1 MSVVV
6 EGGKFVRFVSLI
18 TETAGPRKLENIHKL
33 LAWIISLGFSAF
45 YFYTAF
51 FGMLSASSHLGIYFM
66 LTFVLT
72 FLYFKRSKCSP
83 HTHPEIFDYIL
94 VAVTIISLW
103 YWIFQYDTLIMRL
116 GWQPEQMVVFLGIVT
131 ILLSLEAA
139 RRVSGIVIPFIALVF
154 LVYAYLGPYMPSVL
168 KHSGYPVWRI
178 VEFSYIT
185 NEGMLGQITN
195 IFASYI
201 FIFIIFGA
209 FLEKSGLGEL
219 FVDTSLALTG
229 HLTGGPG
236 IVATLACGLMGMISG
251 SPVANVVTTGAF
263 TIPLMKRVGYS
274 SEFSGA
280 VCAAA
285 STGGQYMPPVMGAAA
300 FILAEFTGTP
310 YLKVVLI
317 SIIPAVLYFASVGLM
332 VYLRAKKKG
341 LTGIA
346 KTELPSIG
354 SVLKRGYLFFPIV
367 IIIFLMVKGYSPFY
381 AACWG
386 TIATVSLSWLS
397 PRTFMSPK
405 MILQCLANGARNS
418 LPVGALAGCL
428 GVVLA
433 MSLLTGL
440 PSLLSGA
447 LTKLSF
453 GSLPLLIFWL
463 IVCGYI
469 IGMGLPATPAYL
481 ILSLFG
487 VPALAKLGVVPL
499 AAHLIVFWVAVSS
512 VITPPVALAAMAA
525 ASISGGN
532 FYTTGFMSVK
542 LGSWLFLMPYLFVY
556 TPLLMPEGFNLQV
569 AVSILTALCG
579 LIAWASAVEGYMLK
593 PLHVKER
600 VALFASA
607 FLLLYAGGITD
618 IIGFVILAAIA
629 LNQKFLFRRGAS
641 VS

>member
-1 MSVVV
+1 MSTSV
-6 EGGKFVRFVSLI
+6 EGGGFVRFVNLL
-18 TETAGPRKLENIHKL
+18 TDTAGSRKLTGIHKK
-33 LAWIISLGFSAF
+33 LAWIISLCFSSF

-51 FGMLSASSHLGIYFM
+51 FGMISASSHLGIYFM

-72 FLYFKRSKCSP
+72 FIFFKRSKCSP
-83 HTHPEIFDYIL
+83 DDHPEISDYIL
-94 VAVTIISLW
+94 VAITFVCLW
-103 YWIFQYDTLIMRL
+103 YWIYQYDSLIMRL
-116 GWQPEQMVVFLGIVT
+116 GWQPEPMVVFLGMVT

-139 RRVSGIVIPFIALVF
+139 RRVSGIVIPLIAIIF
-154 LVYAYLGPYMPSVL
+154 LLYAYLGPYMPYVL
-168 KHSGYPVWRI
+168 KHSGYPIWRI

-201 FIFIIFGA
+201 FIFIIFGS

-219 FVDTSLALTG
+219 FVDSSLALTG

-310 YLKVVLI
+310 YLTVVLV

-332 VYLRAKKKG
+332 VYLRAKKRG
-341 LTGIA
+341 LTGI
-346 KTELPSIG
+346 KKEELPSFG
-354 SVLKRGYLFFPIV
+354 NVLKRIYLFLPIV
-367 IIIFLMVKGYSPFY
+367 VIIYLMVKGYSPFY

-386 TIATVSLSWLS
+386 TIITVFLSWFS

-405 MILQCLANGARNS
+405 TILQCLAAGAKSS

-428 GVVLA
+428 GVILA

-487 VPALAKLGVVPL
+487 VPALTKLGLAPL
-499 AAHLIVFWVAVSS
+499 TAHLIVFWVAVSS
-512 VITPPVALAAMAA
+512 VITPPVALASMAA

-556 TPLLMPEGFNLQV
+556 TPLLMPDGFTFEV
-569 AVSILTALCG
+569 GVSVVTAIGG
-579 LIAWASAVEGYMLK
+579 LIAWAAAVESYLLK
-593 PLHVKER
+593 PTITLER
-600 VALFASA
+600 LLLFAAS
-607 FLLLYAGGITD
+607 LMLLYAGRGSDLGGIA
-618 IIGFVILAAIA
+618 ILLLVVA
-629 LNQKFLFRRGAS
+629 NQKFAFIGQSRTS
-641 VS
+641 